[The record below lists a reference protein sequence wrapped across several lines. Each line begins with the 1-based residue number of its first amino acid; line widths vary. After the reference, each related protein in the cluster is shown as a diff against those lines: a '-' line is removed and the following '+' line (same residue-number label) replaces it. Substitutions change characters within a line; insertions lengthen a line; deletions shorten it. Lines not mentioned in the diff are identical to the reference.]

1 MVATAEVKGRPS
13 EGPLSDEGKGRVRAG
28 LNEPA
33 VVRVAQKPWRSAR
46 FGLINCAGMSY
57 CAIDDVRLYYTD
69 RGQGPPLLF
78 VHGLGSSGR
87 DWAAQVDHFARRHR
101 VLRVDLRGHGRSERG
116 EGGYSIPQFARDV
129 AVFVRKRGGCP
140 VHLVGLSMGGMV
152 ALELAASAPR
162 LLRSLVVVN
171 SVADMRLHSWHDVW
185 FYVSRRLTVQML
197 GMRRV
202 GQLLARKLFVKPS
215 QEDLRRKFVRRWAQ
229 NDKRAYLASVDAI
242 MRWSVAD
249 RLGRIDVPTL
259 LVSSDED
266 YTPVAAKERMVA
278 RMPRAD
284 LAVVD
289 DARHALPVE
298 RPEAFNA
305 IVADFLSGFDE
316 A

>member
-1 MVATAEVKGRPS
+1 M
-13 EGPLSDEGKGRVRAG
+13 
-28 LNEPA
+28 
-33 VVRVAQKPWRSAR
+33 SAR
-46 FGLINCAGMSY
+46 FGLIKCPSMPY
-57 CAIDDVRLYYTD
+57 CSVDDVRLYYTD
-69 RGQGPPLLF
+69 RGQGTPLLF

-87 DWAAQVDHFARRHR
+87 DWAAQIEHFARRHR

-116 EGGYSIPQFARDV
+116 RGAYSIPQFARDV
-129 AVFVRKRGGCP
+129 AVFVRKCEVEP
-140 VHLVGLSMGGMV
+140 VHVVGLSMGGMI

-185 FYVSRRLTVQML
+185 FYASRRLTVQVL

-202 GQLLARKLFVKPS
+202 GQLLARKLFVKPE
-215 QEDLRRKFVRRWAQ
+215 QDDLRRKFVRRWAQ
-229 NDKRAYLASVDAI
+229 NDKRAYLKSVDAI

-266 YTPVAAKERMVA
+266 YTPVAAKERMAA

-284 LAVVD
+284 LAVVN

-298 RPEAFNA
+298 RPDTFNA
-305 IVADFLSGFDE
+305 LVGDFLSDLE
-316 A
+316 DT

>member
-1 MVATAEVKGRPS
+1 
-13 EGPLSDEGKGRVRAG
+13 
-28 LNEPA
+28 
-33 VVRVAQKPWRSAR
+33 
-46 FGLINCAGMSY
+46 MSY
-57 CAIDDVRLYYTD
+57 CTVDDVRLYYTD

-101 VLRVDLRGHGRSERG
+101 VLRIDLRGHGRSERG
-116 EGGYSIPQFARDV
+116 EGTYAIPQFARDV
-129 AVFVRKRGGCP
+129 AVFVRKRGVWP
-140 VHLVGLSMGGMV
+140 VHVVGLSMGGMV

-266 YTPVAAKERMVA
+266 YTPVAAKEQMVA

-305 IVADFLSGFDE
+305 IVADFLSGLDE

>member
-1 MVATAEVKGRPS
+1 
-13 EGPLSDEGKGRVRAG
+13 
-28 LNEPA
+28 
-33 VVRVAQKPWRSAR
+33 
-46 FGLINCAGMSY
+46 MSY
-57 CAIDDVRLYYTD
+57 CTVDDVRLYYTD

-101 VLRVDLRGHGRSERG
+101 VLRIDLRGHGRSERG
-116 EGGYSIPQFARDV
+116 EGTYAIPQFARDV
-129 AVFVRKRGGCP
+129 AVFVRKRGVWP
-140 VHLVGLSMGGMV
+140 VHVVGLSMGGMV

-305 IVADFLSGFDE
+305 IVADFLSGLDE

>member
-1 MVATAEVKGRPS
+1 
-13 EGPLSDEGKGRVRAG
+13 
-28 LNEPA
+28 
-33 VVRVAQKPWRSAR
+33 
-46 FGLINCAGMSY
+46 
-57 CAIDDVRLYYTD
+57 
-69 RGQGPPLLF
+69 
-78 VHGLGSSGR
+78 
-87 DWAAQVDHFARRHR
+87 
-101 VLRVDLRGHGRSERG
+101 
-116 EGGYSIPQFARDV
+116 
-129 AVFVRKRGGCP
+129 
-140 VHLVGLSMGGMV
+140 
-152 ALELAASAPR
+152 
-162 LLRSLVVVN
+162 VVVN